1 MHAFSAL
8 SKRWQIDRCRREL
21 SFNQSTIHLNK
32 RTSVSPIN
40 RTTNE
45 SCMLISTNCR
55 MYFERRATFDQW
67 CQFSL
72 LPSLLLFSSILQ
84 KIISAVKSHFKFKMK
99 VLCKQVFVLA
109 LCQYDT
115 ALMIIALNGKIYR
128 IWSGRKGNSR
138 GIIKKKS
145 CIWSL
150 WFWVPH
156 GHKILLETFCWCF
169 GRLSSGTPEIIKFL
183 LNEPSYTIW
192 VSCRELLRHHKFFP
206 EAVTE
211 NFCETSGTCT

>member
-138 GIIKKKS
+138 GIIKKKLYL
-145 CIWSL
+145 ITL
-150 WFWVPH
+150 V
-156 GHKILLETFCWCF
+156 
-169 GRLSSGTPEIIKFL
+169 LSSSWPQDSIRNFL
-183 LNEPSYTIW
+183 LVFRAFVFRYTRNNKIFIKRALIHYMGQLPW
-192 VSCRELLRHHKFFP
+192 VAS
-206 EAVTE
+206 
-211 NFCETSGTCT
+211 SS

>member
-138 GIIKKKS
+138 GIIKKKLYL
-145 CIWSL
+145 ITL
-150 WFWVPH
+150 V
-156 GHKILLETFCWCF
+156 
-169 GRLSSGTPEIIKFL
+169 LSSSWPQDSIRNFL
-183 LNEPSYTIW
+183 LVFRAFVFRYTRNNKIFIKRALIRYMGQLSW
-192 VSCRELLRHHKFFP
+192 VAS
-206 EAVTE
+206 
-211 NFCETSGTCT
+211 SS